1 MPRDI
6 DPILLFTLVAMLAAV
21 LAVLLWRSN
30 RGVGTLAA
38 GLAVCSG
45 LLVWNE
51 RAARAAGANIRV
63 DLLVT
68 IPVIAAAAIV
78 VGLFSLPRQPVA
90 ARVVGAGILAIGSIT
105 FAAFSWRAVKTTF
118 EIQRLNKAFEQ
129 GHKLYW
135 EETIRC
141 SGNMARRF
149 GPIEH
154 RDRPCRGNLVVTSRG
169 AKTYPFSRAIVN
181 DDGQSYLLR
190 GGEGGVEET
199 WGLDSIDSDRP
210 AARLEEKGDGVL
222 AGEGTKDGK
231 RVHVELRSEASEA
244 CAAKIQYGAENYTLV
259 LAQRGVPR
267 CEPPAAPQVRFV
279 GAWGIVAPYPNSPQ
293 TRRLVQIWLWDTSGV
308 ARGLFLGNLG
318 TSGMHIPFMFA
329 RQMQGTRRAENE
341 WDLRFVNKG
350 DDASKDG
357 FSFMLADGKARVMGP
372 ATLFGTTGEM
382 MLDPQ
387 EVVSHPKIALAP
399 VQDGARFAAYFDNVF
414 FNLNVPW
421 TAP

>member
-6 DPILLFTLVAMLAAV
+6 DPILLFALVAMLAA
-21 LAVLLWRSN
+21 
-30 RGVGTLAA
+30 GLAA
-38 GLAVCSG
+38 CAG

-51 RAARAAGANIRV
+51 RVARAAGANIRV

-68 IPVIAAAAIV
+68 IPVIAVAAIV
-78 VGLFSLPRQPVA
+78 VGVFSLRRPPVA
-90 ARVVGAGILAIGSIT
+90 ARIVGAGILAIGGIT
-105 FAAFSWRAVKTTF
+105 FAGFSWRSVKTAF
-118 EIQRLNKAFEQ
+118 EIQGLNKAFEQ

-141 SGNMARRF
+141 AGNMARRF
-149 GPIEH
+149 GPIEQ
-154 RDRPCRGNLVVTSRG
+154 RGRPCRGNLVVTSRG
-169 AKTYPFSRAIVN
+169 PKTYPFSRAIVN
-181 DDGQSYLLR
+181 DDGQFYLLR

-210 AARLEEKGDGVL
+210 AARLEDKGGAL

-231 RVHVELRSEASEA
+231 RVHAELRSDAPGV
-244 CAAKIQYGAENYTLV
+244 CAAAIQNGAESYTLM
-259 LAQRGVPR
+259 LAQRDVPP
-267 CEPPAAPQVRFV
+267 CQPPASPEVRFV
-279 GAWGIVAPYPNSPQ
+279 GAWGMVASYPNSPQ
-293 TRRLVQIWLWDTSGV
+293 TRRLVQIWLWDTGGA
-308 ARGLFLGNLG
+308 ARGLFLGKLG
-318 TSGMHIPFMFA
+318 TSGMQIPFMFA
-329 RQMQGTRRAENE
+329 RQLKGTRRAENQ
-341 WDLRFVNKG
+341 WDLRFAGKG

-357 FSFMLADGKARVMGP
+357 FSFMLANGKARVAGP
-372 ATLFGTTGEM
+372 ATLFGAGGEM

-421 TAP
+421 TVP